1 MDGVLKHKVHEVGI
15 GLNEFVQALQIL
27 KFFALLL
34 VENVKVVL
42 IRIEFHVFDGR
53 LEVIFL
59 VDDLPVTLLE
69 FFLFLLET
77 PDLFVNLLLHH
88 LVEVLLL
95 DL

>member
-1 MDGVLKHKVHEVGI
+1 MDCVFEHEVHEVRV
-15 GLNEFVQALQIL
+15 GLDEFVQALQIL

-88 LVEVLLL
+88 RV
-95 DL
+95 